1 MIWKICSFEL
11 SSKWRFFGS
20 YQELI
25 VSYIIN
31 LIYHVSRKH
40 FSNLPREKTVFLLC
54 VGRKNICYII
64 HLLLLIV
71 GEITFFFNNSVH
83 MVGTL
88 NCRVNLRVGCN
99 KLKMHGNLLLN
110 TCMTV
115 TLTCY
120 VFMSSSLC
128 MLISDVF
135 LNQILYCG
143 ANNLVLW
150 QA

>member
-11 SSKWRFFGS
+11 SSKWMFFGS

-40 FSNLPREKTVFLLC
+40 FSNLPREKTVF
-54 VGRKNICYII
+54 
-64 HLLLLIV
+64 LLIV